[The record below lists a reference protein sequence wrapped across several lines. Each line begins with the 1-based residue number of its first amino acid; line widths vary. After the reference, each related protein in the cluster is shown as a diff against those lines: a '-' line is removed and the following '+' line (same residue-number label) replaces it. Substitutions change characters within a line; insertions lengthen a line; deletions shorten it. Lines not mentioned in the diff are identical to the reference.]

1 MDVISK
7 NNLIHLRNAEFTIFN
22 NIIICNHLYK
32 ITKQIYLE
40 SSSLNIFGGKICN
53 NKCINNS
60 EIYSNES
67 STNGD
72 YT

>member
-32 ITKQIYLE
+32 ITKQPSDALDY
-40 SSSLNIFGGKICN
+40 G
-53 NKCINNS
+53 
-60 EIYSNES
+60 
-67 STNGD
+67 STILD
-72 YT
+72 ERFSYIHM